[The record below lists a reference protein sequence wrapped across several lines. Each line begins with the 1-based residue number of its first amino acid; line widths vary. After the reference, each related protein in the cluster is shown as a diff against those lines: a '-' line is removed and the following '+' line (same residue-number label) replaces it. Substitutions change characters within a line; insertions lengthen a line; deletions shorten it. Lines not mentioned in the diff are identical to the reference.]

1 MRALAAL
8 AVTLYHSFGG
18 TAEQALWAPL
28 EIMRHLTA
36 GGWLGVHVFFVLS
49 GYCMAEKMFALAAR
63 DLGPGEFLRDRFW
76 RIMPPYWLTLLL
88 IVVLGLAAAPF
99 NHLGWQSALPQ
110 GRTAVFADMLLL
122 QPVFETTSL
131 LLVSWTLMVEGGFYL
146 LVAGLL
152 LLWPQVKGFGGV
164 LLIATV
170 LMLLCMI
177 PRVAEH
183 NRIFSFWPEFWLG
196 LAAYAAL
203 AASRRQA
210 GLLLTAS
217 IGFLVW
223 WQPAGLL
230 GNVHLAAVAT
240 AGVLLVLHPF
250 DGRLNSLPILRWL
263 GPMGL
268 WSYSLYLIHAVI
280 LSRALNLAGRWIA
293 PESAPFGAVW
303 VGSIALALFGAWTFY
318 RLVEEPL
325 ERRRHELSAG
335 KKKPA

>member
-18 TAEQALWAPL
+18 TAGQALWSPL
-28 EIMRHLTA
+28 ETMRDLTV

-49 GYCMAEKMFALAAR
+49 GYCMAEKMSALAAR
-63 DLGPGEFLRDRFW
+63 DRGPGDFLRDRFW

-88 IVVLGLAAAPF
+88 IVVLGLASTPF
-99 NHLGWQSALPQ
+99 NHLGWRSALPQ
-110 GRTAVFADMLLL
+110 GWSAVAGDMLLL
-122 QPVFETTSL
+122 QPIFETTSL

-170 LMLLCMI
+170 LMLLCVI
-177 PRVAEH
+177 PDVAEH

-203 AASRRQA
+203 AASQRQA
-210 GLLLTAS
+210 GLLLMAS
-217 IGFLVW
+217 IGILVW

-230 GNVHLAAVAT
+230 ANVHFVAVAT
-240 AGVLLVLHPF
+240 AGVLLALHPV
-250 DGRLNSLPILRWL
+250 DGRLNTLPILRRL
-263 GPMGL
+263 GSMGL

-293 PESAPFGAVW
+293 PESAAFGAVW
-303 VGSIALALFGAWTFY
+303 AGSIALALFGAWTFY

-325 ERRRHELSAG
+325 ERRRHELGAG
-335 KKKPA
+335 ERKPA